1 MDIVTCHRI
10 IHGGTGMKELD
21 FLYDK
26 RGENDPYD
34 RTGKS
39 PLPLRSS
46 WNMHE
51 RAPLPPRPEKLIYYL
66 DDMSGNSI
74 SQYNT
79 LPDAE
84 RARKEFHRCGHKVV
98 IRPFVI
104 SEESLQDDTSYR
116 KWKSQHGHYSRWRY
130 DRENLLRMRDKVVY
144 SHDWRFQLWCM
155 RWNHS
160 IYSTKKC
167 VPLVCTLLPH

>member
-1 MDIVTCHRI
+1 
-10 IHGGTGMKELD
+10 MKELD

-34 RTGKS
+34 RTGKR

-51 RAPLPPRPEKLIYYL
+51 RAPLPPRPEKIVYYL

-84 RARKEFHRCGHKVV
+84 RARKEFRRCGHKVI

-116 KWKSQHGHYSRWRY
+116 KWKSQHGHYTR
-130 DRENLLRMRDKVVY
+130 
-144 SHDWRFQLWCM
+144 
-155 RWNHS
+155 
-160 IYSTKKC
+160 
-167 VPLVCTLLPH
+167 